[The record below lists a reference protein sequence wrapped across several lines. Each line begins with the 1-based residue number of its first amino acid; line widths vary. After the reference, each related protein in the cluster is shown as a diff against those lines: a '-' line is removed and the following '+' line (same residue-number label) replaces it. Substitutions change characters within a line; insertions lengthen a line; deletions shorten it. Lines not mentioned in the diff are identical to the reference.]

1 MSNLREIADSLADG
15 LDAVTWSIAGTTVER
30 KNWVSIDIEAMAS
43 PVIYVVPG
51 NATVTRVS
59 REVSQTDY
67 NVTVFVGRHVQ
78 TDAEV
83 DGMIDLADDVIL
95 QLRAHDWDNAA
106 SWPEDITSPIEI
118 EVELNPDDALNERN
132 AWRAVIN
139 VVYRH
144 FSVDALPQ

>member
-15 LDAVTWSIAGTTVER
+15 LDAVAWSIAGTTVER
-30 KNWVSIDIEAMAS
+30 KNWVSIDIEAMAL

-83 DGMIDLADDVIL
+83 DAMIDLADEVIL
-95 QLRAHDWDNAA
+95 RLRAHDWDNAE

-132 AWRAVIN
+132 AWRAVVN
-139 VVYRH
+139 VVYRA
-144 FSVDALPQ
+144 FSVDALP